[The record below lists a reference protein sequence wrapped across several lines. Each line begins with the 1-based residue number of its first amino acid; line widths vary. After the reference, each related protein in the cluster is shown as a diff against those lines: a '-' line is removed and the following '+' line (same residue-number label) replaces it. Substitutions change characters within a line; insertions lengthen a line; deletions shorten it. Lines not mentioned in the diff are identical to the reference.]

1 MCLLFSEYSRQK
13 ASRRKSGDAGNVSS
27 DSDDDLNLK
36 ELQGLSDEEVE
47 FDDDDEDE
55 MRQAFGEDF
64 MSAGDVGD
72 DFGDD
77 VDDGDGSDAG
87 HHALLDGA
95 LDNNGS
101 RYLQSSCLKLFA
113 ANLASQ
119 HLLHSAPV

>member
-1 MCLLFSEYSRQK
+1 MLFSEYSRQK
-13 ASRRKSGDAGNVSS
+13 ASRRKSGDAGDVSS

-77 VDDGDGSDAG
+77 VDDGDGSDAC
-87 HHALLDGA
+87 HHGLLDGA
-95 LDNNGS
+95 SNNGHVTVQ
-101 RYLQSSCLKLFA
+101 LFKLLLT